1 MVGRSAGYAPCR
13 RSGTAV
19 HNALRD
25 VRAGVLAVME
35 LVEVSALVT
44 RAEAAEIAK
53 MAEMMGCKFAVMA
66 GAMLRQ
72 AVVRGEGGA

>member
-1 MVGRSAGYAPCR
+1 MAGRNATHASSTGHRYV
-13 RSGTAV
+13 V
-19 HNALRD
+19 HHALRY

-66 GAMLRQ
+66 GAMLKQ
-72 AVVRGEGGA
+72 AVVRAEGGA

>member
-1 MVGRSAGYAPCR
+1 MGRWSAGDAPGR
-13 RSGTAV
+13 RSGDAV
-19 HNALRD
+19 HHSLRD

-72 AVVRGEGGA
+72 AVVRAEGGA

>member
-1 MVGRSAGYAPCR
+1 MAGRNETHASSTGH
-13 RSGTAV
+13 RSVV
-19 HNALRD
+19 HHSLRD

-53 MAEMMGCKFAVMA
+53 MAEMMGVSS
-66 GAMLRQ
+66 R
-72 AVVRGEGGA
+72 

>member
-1 MVGRSAGYAPCR
+1 MGRRVAGDAPGR
-13 RSGTAV
+13 RSGAAV
-19 HNALRD
+19 HHSLRY

>member
-1 MVGRSAGYAPCR
+1 MGRRVAGDAPGR
-13 RSGTAV
+13 RSVAAV
-19 HNALRD
+19 HHALRY

>member
-1 MVGRSAGYAPCR
+1 
-13 RSGTAV
+13 
-19 HNALRD
+19 
-25 VRAGVLAVME
+25 ME

-53 MAEMMGCKFAVMA
+53 MAEMMVCKFAVMA

>member
-1 MVGRSAGYAPCR
+1 M
-13 RSGTAV
+13 
-19 HNALRD
+19 
-25 VRAGVLAVME
+25 AVME

-72 AVVRGEGGA
+72 AVVRAEGGA